1 MFTNDEAVCLS
12 FVSVCIRQG
21 MGVRELTVV
30 FLKRLEGLGILI

>member
-12 FVSVCIRQG
+12 FVNVCILQG

-30 FLKRLEGLGILI
+30 FLKGLEGLGILI